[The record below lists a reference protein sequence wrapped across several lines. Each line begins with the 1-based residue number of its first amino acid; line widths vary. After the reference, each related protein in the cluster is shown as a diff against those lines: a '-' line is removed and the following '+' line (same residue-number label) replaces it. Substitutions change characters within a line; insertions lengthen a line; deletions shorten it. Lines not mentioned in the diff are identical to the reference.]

1 MKCQRWALF
10 HLSSPASTSPPA
22 NQVREKQMYAGTIH
36 NMCVHQTVCSVYLCL
51 SASVTMSSRPPPLL
65 FQFLSPRSVFPSISL
80 SAVHNFSSSALWTQV
95 ALGHDMLSF
104 HIMVKKAT
112 RETERDEEWREDN
125 QCGSPQKLW
134 KQKAQFR
141 HPPLSLSLSSIFS
154 SNSSSD
160 GFCRPGC
167 IWLVYITLPLFKMW
181 LLLIEQDWVS
191 YPCASTWL
199 INRRRH
205 GPRWRGS
212 GGFTRGREW
221 RMVNSWPH

>member
-1 MKCQRWALF
+1 MLGLSTICVCTKLF
-10 HLSSPASTSPPA
+10 AQCISVFLRLSLCLVVLHPCCSTSSPHGLYFHPSLSLSS
-22 NQVREKQMYAGTIH
+22 
-36 NMCVHQTVCSVYLCL
+36 
-51 SASVTMSSRPPPLL
+51 
-65 FQFLSPRSVFPSISL
+65 
-80 SAVHNFSSSALWTQV
+80 VHNFSSSALWTQV

-112 RETERDEEWREDN
+112 REMERDEEWREDN

-167 IWLVYITLPLFKMW
+167 IWLVYITLPLFKKW
-181 LLLIEQDWVS
+181 VLLIEQDWVS